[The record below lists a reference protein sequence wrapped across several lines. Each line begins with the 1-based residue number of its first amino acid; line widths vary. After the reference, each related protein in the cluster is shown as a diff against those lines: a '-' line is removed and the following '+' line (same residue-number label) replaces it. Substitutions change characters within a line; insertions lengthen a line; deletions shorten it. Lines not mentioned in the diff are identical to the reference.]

1 MKRKKLLF
9 VTTRLFWPTDE
20 GHKVLLYNYCKGLYE
35 HYNYDIYLYSFLEEG
50 QDPNDGTKPD
60 FIKKIYTA
68 RQPNIGRKVG
78 NVLHYSLLSQERWS
92 FQSSMFYSKFN
103 IRMIQKLIEKIKPDS
118 IIVDMIRL
126 SPYYTAIKTFE
137 GPKILFMEDALSKRY
152 IRQIKAASTESGIA
166 GRFRTPNKTE
176 KRSKRQQGRKK
187 PNGYQLCVHIGRAGA
202 CIDGTRQRFAQ
213 QPSGAFQDERNCP
226 PHVWQCGALYVSR
239 CTPVCKTE
247 NRTLYQREVSEDDK
261 WVSRANFAGTAD
273 DPAYI
278 PAFYS
283 HSHWRQ

>member
-1 MKRKKLLF
+1 MDYAGFAFRMCNPYLRIDLF
-9 VTTRLFWPTDE
+9 
-20 GHKVLLYNYCKGLYE
+20 G
-35 HYNYDIYLYSFLEEG
+35 
-50 QDPNDGTKPD
+50 
-60 FIKKIYTA
+60 
-68 RQPNIGRKVG
+68 
-78 NVLHYSLLSQERWS
+78 
-92 FQSSMFYSKFN
+92 
-103 IRMIQKLIEKIKPDS
+103 
-118 IIVDMIRL
+118 
-126 SPYYTAIKTFE
+126 
-137 GPKILFMEDALSKRY
+137 
-152 IRQIKAASTESGIA
+152 
-166 GRFRTPNKTE
+166 FRTPNKTE

-278 PAFYS
+278 PAFCN

>member
-1 MKRKKLLF
+1 MLLF
-9 VTTRLFWPTDE
+9 
-20 GHKVLLYNYCKGLYE
+20 
-35 HYNYDIYLYSFLEEG
+35 
-50 QDPNDGTKPD
+50 
-60 FIKKIYTA
+60 YT
-68 RQPNIGRKVG
+68 
-78 NVLHYSLLSQERWS
+78 SQEVYTNYGTVSYHLFRFAQLLDAKS
-92 FQSSMFYSKFN
+92 FYPP
-103 IRMIQKLIEKIKPDS
+103 L
-118 IIVDMIRL
+118 L
-126 SPYYTAIKTFE
+126 
-137 GPKILFMEDALSKRY
+137 
-152 IRQIKAASTESGIA
+152 
-166 GRFRTPNKTE
+166 RTPNKTE

-187 PNGYQLCVHIGRAGA
+187 PNGYQPCVHIGRAGA

-226 PHVWQCGALYVSR
+226 PHVWQCGALYVSL

-278 PAFYS
+278 PAFCN

>member
-1 MKRKKLLF
+1 MAAFIQK
-9 VTTRLFWPTDE
+9 PTHTSTISG
-20 GHKVLLYNYCKGLYE
+20 GHK
-35 HYNYDIYLYSFLEEG
+35 H
-50 QDPNDGTKPD
+50 
-60 FIKKIYTA
+60 
-68 RQPNIGRKVG
+68 G
-78 NVLHYSLLSQERWS
+78 N
-92 FQSSMFYSKFN
+92 
-103 IRMIQKLIEKIKPDS
+103 
-118 IIVDMIRL
+118 
-126 SPYYTAIKTFE
+126 
-137 GPKILFMEDALSKRY
+137 LFDCNRALSVSRVPHEP
-152 IRQIKAASTESGIA
+152 AVPVPADGL
-166 GRFRTPNKTE
+166 RTPNKTE

-187 PNGYQLCVHIGRAGA
+187 PNGYQPCVHIGRAGA

-226 PHVWQCGALYVSR
+226 PHVWQCGALYVSL

-278 PAFYS
+278 PAFCN